1 MNIRFI
7 MSLVA
12 LVTSVSMLYSATQEE
27 RLLALEGVALYV
39 PSDDLSENP
48 EDEEEVPTPDDV
60 KRRFN
65 LSDSQLLQDI
75 IAMTQRYSKAETN
88 EDKRICRSSAV
99 LWMCGYGTT
108 NNLPYLR
115 SIMYDNTDY
124 AQEDALFAVIHLKK
138 KSNDFFPML
147 HSVVTNKMVFSKGLR
162 DSVYY
167 HLHAWSNRKY
177 SKLYVNDPAFQ
188 TGIAAFF
195 LERAGL
201 EDGCTLYV
209 DRVACELNPS
219 YRHSQARRDN
229 LAKLRPQGLTG
240 EPAAI
245 YDGRQRDAEGK

>member
-138 KSNDFFPML
+138 NLMTFFQCFI
-147 HSVVTNKMVFSKGLR
+147 V
-162 DSVYY
+162 
-167 HLHAWSNRKY
+167 
-177 SKLYVNDPAFQ
+177 
-188 TGIAAFF
+188 
-195 LERAGL
+195 
-201 EDGCTLYV
+201 
-209 DRVACELNPS
+209 
-219 YRHSQARRDN
+219 
-229 LAKLRPQGLTG
+229 
-240 EPAAI
+240 
-245 YDGRQRDAEGK
+245 

>member
-201 EDGCTLYV
+201 EDGCTLFV